1 MFKISLKKKPKERVL
16 CIDAFN
22 LYNRKPGEKNAEG
35 GSKSFFDSIV
45 KKLGGNKRKM
55 YAIKSIVHL

>member
-1 MFKISLKKKPKERVL
+1 MLKLHQKNKPKERIL

-22 LYNRKPGEKNAEG
+22 LYNRKPGEKNNEG

-45 KKLGGNKRKM
+45 KKFGGNKRKM
-55 YAIKSIVHL
+55 YSVKSVE